1 LEYKIIKGIQFLMG
15 YLPIRISNKLAFT
28 QMAKSIHF
36 HRLSEAI
43 AFYNLQNNLFTLQL
57 VRKENGQKLVILPP
71 FLYTKVIYV
80 LVFLWYLT
88 LLTTLEMQFWFQRKP
103 GDKIHRTIRAS
114 AITPAFRSTLALILI
129 YKIMSLVHNGIMYIW
144 INPIQIRRNKICTL
158 LKIVS
163 VTWADHNIYRNTQH
177 QYLNSTYK

>member
-1 LEYKIIKGIQFLMG
+1 MG
-15 YLPIRISNKLAFT
+15 YLAMQISNKLALT

-80 LVFLWYLT
+80 LVFL
-88 LLTTLEMQFWFQRKP
+88 
-103 GDKIHRTIRAS
+103 
-114 AITPAFRSTLALILI
+114 
-129 YKIMSLVHNGIMYIW
+129 
-144 INPIQIRRNKICTL
+144 
-158 LKIVS
+158 
-163 VTWADHNIYRNTQH
+163 
-177 QYLNSTYK
+177 